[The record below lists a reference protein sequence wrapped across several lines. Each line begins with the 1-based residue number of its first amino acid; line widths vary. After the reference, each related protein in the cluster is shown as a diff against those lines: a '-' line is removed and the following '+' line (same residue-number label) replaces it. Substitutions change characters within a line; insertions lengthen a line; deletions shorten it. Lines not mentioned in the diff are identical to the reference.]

1 MNYNELNKADNK
13 QVTLF
18 RSFIHIQPVLMLT
31 SHKTKHIPWC
41 LALKKKLECERK
53 LKRGGVLRERSY
65 LTRRLN
71 TSRFI
76 KDLRLK

>member
-53 LKRGGVLRERSY
+53 L
-65 LTRRLN
+65 N